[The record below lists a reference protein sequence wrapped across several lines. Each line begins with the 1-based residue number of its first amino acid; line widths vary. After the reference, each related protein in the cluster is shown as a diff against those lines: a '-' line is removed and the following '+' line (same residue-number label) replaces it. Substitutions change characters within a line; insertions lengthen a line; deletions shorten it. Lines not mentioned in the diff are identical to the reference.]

1 MIVTRINFLDFP
13 SPASETGVLVDVE
26 ETTRDLFA
34 ISGCLNSSMWEG
46 TTCWGGNKEF
56 HFNILI
62 VANDKLIV
70 YYLKNEIHQQLN
82 VL

>member
-46 TTCWGGNKEF
+46 TTVEEETKSF
-56 HFNILI
+56 TLI
-62 VANDKLIV
+62 SWLLQMTN
-70 YYLKNEIHQQLN
+70 
-82 VL
+82 